1 MTMASEKLTVI
12 SLFAGIGGIEKGFED
27 TGKFVAIA
35 ANEIDAKAASS
46 YQYNNP
52 DTNLVVKS
60 VHEVSGKELL
70 AESASSKVSI
80 LTAGFPCQPFS
91 IAGYRKGF
99 EDERGNVFWQIIR
112 IVNEI
117 SPDVIFLE
125 NVKNLEKHDDG
136 KTLETILRAIS
147 GGIDENE
154 APSNFVKIKKPYY
167 FPEPDESGKVF
178 RVLSSKDFGVPQ
190 NRERIFIIAFRDKH
204 AAKRFRWPDKQG
216 LDDKMLSKLIDFSD
230 PSEEKYQY
238 LPGSRYYDLLN
249 SEMQNSG
256 TVYQLRRHYV
266 RANKSGLCPTL
277 TANMGMGGHNVPLI
291 RTESGVIRKLTPKEC
306 FRLMGYENFKFKPGL
321 PDTAYYKQA
330 GNAVVVTVIRALAST
345 IQEALNTEQ
354 KTGIRILS
362 LVLLRI
368 RDIFGVSR

>member
-1 MTMASEKLTVI
+1 MTPEKLKVV

-27 TGKFVAIA
+27 TGKFEAIA
-35 ANEIDAKAASS
+35 ANEIDPKASLS
-46 YQYNNP
+46 YEYNHK
-52 DTNLVVKS
+52 DSNLVVKS

-70 AESASSKVSI
+70 SNSKNKEVSV

-99 EDERGNVFWQIIR
+99 DDERGNVFWQIIR
-112 IVNEI
+112 LVNEM

-136 KTLETILRAIS
+136 RTLDTILKAIT
-147 GGIDENE
+147 GQIDDSD
-154 APSNFVKIKKPYY
+154 APANFVKIKKRY
-167 FPEPDESGKVF
+167 FLPEPDAKGKRF
-178 RVLSSKDFGVPQ
+178 RVLSSKEFGVPQ
-190 NRERIFIIAFRDKH
+190 NRERIFIVAFKNKE
-204 AAKRFRWPDKQG
+204 AAKKFSWPNGKA
-216 LDDKMLSKLIDFSD
+216 LSDDQLSKLIDFSD
-230 PSEEKYQY
+230 PSDQKYQY

-249 SEMQNSG
+249 SEMPNSG

-291 RTESGVIRKLTPKEC
+291 RTHSGVIRKLTPREC
-306 FRLMGYENFKFKPGL
+306 FNLMGYKNFKLRPGL

-330 GNAVVVTVIRALAST
+330 GNAVVVDVIKALASK
-345 IQEALNTEQ
+345 IHEALNE
-354 KTGIRILS
+354 
-362 LVLLRI
+362 
-368 RDIFGVSR
+368 